1 MSDIKLERDGH
12 VATVT
17 LNRPER
23 MNTISQDMLSA
34 MSEALLTCDNDP
46 SIRAIILT
54 GEGRAFSAGLDL
66 NDAASN
72 EGISRGGFELGVK
85 LDLRAFPPSVL
96 YHLDKPTIC
105 ALNGAA
111 AGFGLDLA
119 LACDIRVAARRAKLS
134 AAFAKRG
141 ILPDGGGTWHL
152 PRLLGWAKAAEIVLT
167 GKTLNAEECLE
178 LGLVNMVVD
187 DDALMASAMAL
198 AREAAACAPL
208 AAQSAKRMMRAGLQE
223 GFDEHVER
231 VYLQVL
237 RIIQSR
243 DFKEGYTAFLEKREP
258 EFIGE

>member
-1 MSDIKLERDGH
+1 M
-12 VATVT
+12 
-17 LNRPER
+17 
-23 MNTISQDMLSA
+23 
-34 MSEALLTCDNDP
+34 
-46 SIRAIILT
+46 
-54 GEGRAFSAGLDL
+54 
-66 NDAASN
+66 
-72 EGISRGGFELGVK
+72 
-85 LDLRAFPPSVL
+85 RAFPPSVL

-105 ALNGAA
+105 ALNGGA
-111 AGFGLDLA
+111 AGFGVDMA

-134 AAFAKRG
+134 AAFAKHG

-178 LGLVNMVVD
+178 LGLVNRVVD
-187 DDALMASAMAL
+187 DDALMESAMAL

-237 RIIQSR
+237 RVIQSR

-258 EFIGE
+258 EFTGE